1 MKKFT
6 LIELLVVIAII
17 GVLASFIL
25 PALGQARKSAQTSVC
40 VNNMKQIGISMY
52 LYSDDNYSYV
62 VTAALSGSLSYSKQ
76 LSEDYGMSDASFACM
91 QDEIVRSNDRK
102 TRSYSM
108 NTGTSITFEGSATPK
123 DDSECNG
130 VTRMATY
137 NNIRYNEIAPDTL
150 LLTELWESI
159 NYAHGWSRSDMTWAY
174 WNYMSDWTERLD
186 AFHFGRP
193 NYLLIDGSV
202 KSRVHT
208 TYNQGMFTRFAND

>member
-6 LIELLVVIAII
+6 LIELLVVVAII
-17 GVLASFIL
+17 GILTSMLL
-25 PALGQARKSAQTSVC
+25 PALGKARLSAQKSVC
-40 VNNMKQIGISMY
+40 VSNMKQIGTSMY
-52 LYSDDNYSYV
+52 IYGDDNDSHV
-62 VTAALSGSLSYSKQ
+62 VTAAVSGSITYSQQ
-76 LSEDYGMSDASFACM
+76 LSEDYGMSDAIFACA
-91 QDEIVRSNDRK
+91 QDKIERSNDRK

-108 NTGTSITFEGSATPK
+108 NTGTSITFEGTSTPK
-123 DDSECNG
+123 DDSDCNG

-137 NNIRYNEIAPDTL
+137 NTVSYNEIASDTL
-150 LLTELWESI
+150 LLTELWENI
-159 NYAHGWSRSDMTWAY
+159 NYAHGWSRADMTWSY

-202 KSRVHT
+202 KNRVHS